1 MGEQIK
7 KAISDIRKLDPEFD
21 STYISY
27 RDAIAHWRNQG
38 LWHDEMILGKSVL
51 DWECGRGAFAAI
63 FVELGAESVVG
74 IDTWLDVDYATHIL
88 SRLPR
93 ATFHQMSIRDFA
105 QTAGKDDLYDLIFA
119 NTVTEHLI
127 DLSQQLVMCYDLL
140 KSTGRLLIN
149 HDNYYGPLGSH
160 DHGFL
165 VSFQMGGTLAK
176 VRQQLPGQ
184 KRLCPPRIALATGLF
199 ATFARM
205 AERLRFLFYGEGNRI
220 EFKGPQCWSDP
231 RKCEASEQFRQ
242 SIIQRFPWTWDEQIE
257 SLIDP
262 NDCDECPYYKRSR
275 PWAHLI
281 YQDDFRR
288 IFPQV
293 SFTTGYEK
301 SSLNKVTTF
310 QLRQYIIEAGFDIES
325 WVPGM
330 VTNEPP
336 DSLTKPPYN
345 FNLDELRTSMVTA
358 VCSKSPADCYRTL
371 SLINGDD
378 VLLDLTQQQ
387 CTGEEDGTRVIK
399 TYKVGHKRKF
409 DITEQYKSKFRKILL
424 ETYFAN
430 WDPAHLNSEAGERDI
445 EDHVCNRMLNVE
457 NIVLPWVGEVYDIT
471 GKSVL
476 EIGCGTGSTT
486 VPFALR
492 VHTVHSYDINEQAMK
507 AAKQRATLLG
517 VNNVNFYRL
526 DARWAQSEEGLKS
539 FSENVPQV
547 DIVLLMA
554 LLEHLTIEE
563 RINVLRTL
571 WEILKP
577 EGIIIIYDTPN
588 RIAYFDWHSFWLP
601 FFHWLPDQLALLYSV
616 KTPRPFLS
624 VDPREN
630 LNENLYRIGRGVSY
644 HEFELALNFE
654 NLTVINDGYS
664 KHLKHWQPRHK
675 SFDKAIL
682 EIFEEHLPHIP
693 RGFTRPSLD
702 LIIRKERNS

>member
-51 DWECGRGAFAAI
+51 DWECGRGAFAVI
-63 FVELGAESVVG
+63 FLELGAESVVG
-74 IDTWLDVDYATHIL
+74 IDKWLDVDYATHIL

-160 DHGFL
+160 DYGFL

-176 VRQQLPGQ
+176 VWQQLPGQ

-199 ATFARM
+199 ATFARV

-242 SIIQRFPWTWDEQIE
+242 SIIQRFPWTWDKQIE
-257 SLIDP
+257 SLMDP

-288 IFPQV
+288 TFPQV
-293 SFTTGYEK
+293 GFTTGYEK

-345 FNLDELRTSMVTA
+345 FNLDELKIFVVTA
-358 VCSKSPADCYRTL
+358 VCSKSSVNCYLEHPNRGSACFLKTL
-371 SLINGDD
+371 HQSWNGHLEH
-378 VLLDLTQQQ
+378 VSSGGK
-387 CTGEEDGTRVIK
+387 GEE
-399 TYKVGHKRKF
+399 
-409 DITEQYKSKFRKILL
+409 
-424 ETYFAN
+424 ETMRYYPPEF
-430 WDPAHLNSEAGERDI
+430 
-445 EDHVCNRMLNVE
+445 
-457 NIVLPWVGEVYDIT
+457 T
-471 GKSVL
+471 
-476 EIGCGTGSTT
+476 
-486 VPFALR
+486 
-492 VHTVHSYDINEQAMK
+492 
-507 AAKQRATLLG
+507 
-517 VNNVNFYRL
+517 
-526 DARWAQSEEGLKS
+526 
-539 FSENVPQV
+539 ENVPAWLDTTRNVPTSTEVEQAQNIRRAFLFPDAPSPYMV
-547 DIVLLMA
+547 DIVRAFRLLKDKQIYIEIGTYDKGNLAYTSTLLAPDAHIIDVDIVAYPEATQHLQQILQPSQRLTTIVGNSISPETVAKVRAALGSELADAIFIDGDHRADALMA
-554 LLEHLTIEE
+554 DYSLYAPLVKPGGYVLFHDVYWNGDEQYNGSALAIEQIDKFSPVYVIFADHPPVHRFLPWLTKHE
-563 RINVLRTL
+563 VV
-571 WEILKP
+571 WGGV
-577 EGIIIIYDTPN
+577 GIIRTPE
-588 RIAYFDWHSFWLP
+588 
-601 FFHWLPDQLALLYSV
+601 
-616 KTPRPFLS
+616 K
-624 VDPREN
+624 
-630 LNENLYRIGRGVSY
+630 
-644 HEFELALNFE
+644 
-654 NLTVINDGYS
+654 
-664 KHLKHWQPRHK
+664 
-675 SFDKAIL
+675 
-682 EIFEEHLPHIP
+682 
-693 RGFTRPSLD
+693 
-702 LIIRKERNS
+702 